1 MDFGVLLS
9 LAAQKSGPMG
19 NSGTRSAEL
28 CLDSVAN
35 GTPFA
40 VKYRSVER
48 HAKRPM

>member
-9 LAAQKSGPMG
+9 LATRKSGPRG
-19 NSGTRSAEL
+19 NGGNGLAEL